1 MEQNNNVLK
10 YVLIFI
16 ATIIGAFLAFYFVAD
31 ITLKTMLSPEYH
43 MRRAEKM
50 IKQMDR
56 QMDKQFEHDFNNNIM
71 VISKS
76 IKNPVEIEENDTC
89 YKVTISLKSFGN
101 NSKNIKID
109 VDDDNVLK
117 IEGSHEV
124 KKGESEN
131 LMNMSQSYFLNKKID
146 KNKITRKEHNG
157 KYIVTIPF
165 KSDK

>member
-1 MEQNNNVLK
+1 MEENNNVLK

-31 ITLKTMLSPEYH
+31 ITLKTMLSPDYH

-50 IKQMDR
+50 MRQMDR
-56 QMDKQFEHDFNNNIM
+56 QFDRDLNNNIM

-76 IKNPVEIEENDTC
+76 IKNPVEIEENDTG
-89 YKVTISLKSFGN
+89 YKVTISLKSFSN

-109 VDDDNVLK
+109 VDDDNILK
-117 IEGSHEV
+117 IEGSNEV
-124 KKGESEN
+124 KKGDREN
-131 LMNMSQSYFLNKKID
+131 LMNISQSYFLNRKID
-146 KNKITRKEHNG
+146 KNKITREEHHG

-165 KSDK
+165 KTDK